1 MSLSESLAYVIPPL
15 AIWLTISGIDD
26 LVLFVLWIWL
36 RATPPSVLPVT
47 EDAGGP
53 ERNIAIFT
61 PLWQEDG
68 VVRQMVS
75 HNITAIQYSRFHLFI
90 GAYPNDE
97 KTVEAIQEMEERFP
111 NVHLALVPHN
121 GPTSKADCLNWIYQQ
136 MLLQEELTGER
147 FDAVIT
153 HDAEDLIHPQSLR
166 AINAHL
172 PHYDMIQVPVLPL
185 PTGVGEWVHGVYIDE
200 FSEFQSRDL
209 YVRARLGGF
218 LPSAGVGTAFSRRAL
233 ERLAV
238 KAENRIFEPGCL
250 TEDYENG
257 FRVKELGFRQILLP
271 AGRDVVATREYFPR
285 DWRSAT
291 KQRTRW
297 VTGIVWQG
305 LERHGWEGGPRQW
318 WWHWRDRKGL
328 IGNPVSLIAN
338 VLFCYGLAV
347 PIDSSLLALAPFT
360 IGMAI
365 LQAASRAVIVYGVYG
380 WRQALMAPL
389 RIPLANLINSVAG
402 TRATWRYW
410 SARVHGE
417 PLVWLKTAHQ
427 YPNRFALEAHRP
439 TIQEVLVQSNYCTA
453 EQIAEAIETKP
464 AGRRLQDWLI
474 DSGVLSEDEMYE
486 ALSLQLCVPLASV
499 TPEEIPASTARALP
513 AHIVRSMAV
522 IPIRRQAGE
531 LILASPDLP
540 PEETQRSLQEYTRM
554 PVRFALVTR
563 SNYEELCRSM
573 LPKEETV

>member
-1 MSLSESLAYVIPPL
+1 MNWSDPL
-15 AIWLTISGIDD
+15 ALILSPLAVYLAVSGGDD
-26 LVLFVLWIWL
+26 LVLFVLWAFFRL
-36 RATPPSVLPVT
+36 SERGRAPGLAP
-47 EDAGGP
+47 AGDP

-61 PLWQEDG
+61 PLWQEEA

-75 HNITAIQYSRFHLFI
+75 HNVTAIQYSRFHIFI

-97 KTVEAIQEMEERFP
+97 PTVEAIREMESRFP

-136 MLLQEELTGER
+136 MLIQEELSNER
-147 FDAVIT
+147 FDAIVT
-153 HDAEDLIHPQSLR
+153 HDAEDLIHPLALR
-166 AINAHL
+166 SIHNHL
-172 PHYDMIQVPVLPL
+172 PFYDMIQVPVLPL
-185 PTGVGEWVHGVYIDE
+185 PTRLREWVHGVYIDE

-238 KAENRIFEPGCL
+238 SAENRIFEPGCL

-257 FRVKELGFRQILLP
+257 FRVRNLGFRQILLP
-271 AGRDVVATREYFPR
+271 AGPDVVATREYFPR
-285 DWRSAT
+285 TWHSAT

-305 LERHGWEGGPRQW
+305 MERHGWQGGLRQW

-328 IGNPVSLIAN
+328 IGNPISLAAN
-338 VLFCYGLAV
+338 IVFLLSLFLPLDLPV
-347 PIDSSLLALAPFT
+347 TVMALAPFT
-360 IGMAI
+360 VSIAVLHGV
-365 LQAASRAVIVYGVYG
+365 SRAAFVYRFYG
-380 WRQALMAPL
+380 WRQAMMAPL
-389 RIPLANLINSVAG
+389 RIPLANAINTVAVS
-402 TRATWRYW
+402 RATWRYW
-410 SARVHGE
+410 KARVRGE

-439 TIQEVLVQSNYCTA
+439 TLQDVLVQSNYCTQETVDA
-453 EQIAEAIETKP
+453 AIATKP
-464 AGRRLQDWLI
+464 QGQRLADWMVTRGDLR
-474 DSGVLSEDEMYE
+474 EEEMYE
-486 ALSLQLCVPLASV
+486 ALSLQLCVPLTSV
-499 TPEEIPASTARALP
+499 RPWEVPASTSRSLP
-513 AHIVRSMAV
+513 AHVVRAMSV

-531 LILASPDLP
+531 LVLAATELP
-540 PEETQRSLQEYTRM
+540 PEEAQRSLQEYTRM

-563 SNYEELCRSM
+563 SNYDELRRAV
-573 LPKEETV
+573 LAE

>member
-1 MSLSESLAYVIPPL
+1 MSLAESLPYLLPPL
-15 AIWLTISGIDD
+15 VAWLAVSGLDD
-26 LVLFVLWIWL
+26 LILIGLWL
-36 RATPPSVLPVT
+36 YFRSAAGTAPSAP
-47 EDAGGP
+47 EAEGAA

-61 PLWQEDG
+61 PLWQEES
-68 VVRQMVS
+68 VIRQMVA
-75 HNITAIQYSRFHLFI
+75 HNVTAIQYGHYHLFI

-97 KTVEAIQEMEERFP
+97 PTVEAVRELEARFP

-136 MLLQEELTGER
+136 MLLHEEVASLR
-147 FDAVIT
+147 FEAVVT
-153 HDAEDLIHPQSLR
+153 HDAEDLIHPLALR

-172 PHYDMIQVPVLPL
+172 GEFDMIQVPVLPL
-185 PTGVGEWVHGVYIDE
+185 PTGLGEWVHGVYIDE

-209 YVRARLGGF
+209 FVRARMGGF

-238 KAENRIFEPGCL
+238 RAENRIFEPSCL

-257 FRVKELGFRQILLP
+257 FRVKDLGFRQILLP
-271 AGRDVVATREYFPR
+271 AGRDAVATREYFPR
-285 DWRSAT
+285 TWQGAT

-305 LERHGWEGGPRQW
+305 MERHGWQGGPRQW

-328 IGNPVSLIAN
+328 VGNPLSLVAN
-338 VLFCYGLAV
+338 GLFVYGLIWPVEHPVAALAPWLAGLAV
-347 PIDSSLLALAPFT
+347 F
-360 IGMAI
+360 
-365 LQAASRAVIVYGVYG
+365 QAAIRASFVYRYYG
-380 WRQALMAPL
+380 WRQALASPC
-389 RIPLANLINSVAG
+389 RIPLANGINAVAAV
-402 TRATWRYW
+402 RATWRYW
-410 SARVHGE
+410 AARLRGE

-439 TIQEVLVQSNYCTA
+439 TLPEVLVQSHYCGA
-453 EQIAEAIETKP
+453 EELAAAIAAKP
-464 AGRRLQDWLI
+464 AGMRLSDWLVQRG
-474 DSGVLSEDEMYE
+474 DLTEAEMYE

-499 TPEEIPASTARALP
+499 DPVDVPVATARALP
-513 AHIVRSMAV
+513 AHVVRALAV

-531 LILASPDLP
+531 LLLAAPELP
-540 PEETQRSLQEYTRM
+540 PEEAQHTLREYTQM

-563 SNYEELCRSM
+563 SNFDALRRALVPE
-573 LPKEETV
+573 P

>member
-1 MSLSESLAYVIPPL
+1 MYLFDSLSFLLSPL
-15 AIWLTISGIDD
+15 AIWLAVSGIDD
-26 LVLFVLWIWL
+26 LVLFVLWVYL
-36 RATPPSVLPVT
+36 RFSERGAAAAPLP
-47 EDAGGP
+47 AGGP

-61 PLWQEDG
+61 PLWQEEA

-75 HNITAIQYSRFHLFI
+75 HNVTAIQYARFHIFI

-97 KTVEAIQEMEERFP
+97 PTVEAIREMEARFP

-136 MLLQEELTGER
+136 MLLQEELSGER
-147 FDAVIT
+147 FDAIVT
-153 HDAEDLIHPQSLR
+153 HDAEDLIHPLALR
-166 AINAHL
+166 SIHNHL
-172 PHYDMIQVPVLPL
+172 PFFDMIQVPVLPL
-185 PTGVGEWVHGVYIDE
+185 PTGLREWVHGVYIDE

-238 KAENRIFEPGCL
+238 SAENRIFEPGCL

-257 FRVKELGFRQILLP
+257 FRVRNLGFRQILLP
-271 AGRDVVATREYFPR
+271 AGPDVVATREYFPR
-285 DWRSAT
+285 DWYSAT

-305 LERHGWEGGPRQW
+305 LERHGWQGGARQW

-328 IGNPVSLIAN
+328 LGNPISLVAN
-338 VLFCYGLAV
+338 FLFLLGLFV
-347 PIDSSLLALAPFT
+347 PLPLPPLVLALAPFT
-360 IGMAI
+360 VAMAA
-365 LQAASRAVIVYGVYG
+365 LQALSRAAIVYRFYG
-380 WRQALMAPL
+380 WRQAVMAPL
-389 RIPLANLINSVAG
+389 RIPLANAINTVAAA
-402 TRATWRYW
+402 RATWRYW
-410 SARVHGE
+410 NARVRGE

-439 TIQEVLVQSNYCTA
+439 TLQEVLVQSNYCA
-453 EQIAEAIETKP
+453 QAVVDAAIATKP
-464 AGRRLQDWLI
+464 AGQRLADWMVARGDLR
-474 DSGVLSEDEMYE
+474 EDEMYE
-486 ALSLQLCVPLASV
+486 ALSLQLCVPLATV
-499 TPEEIPASTARALP
+499 RPWEVPPSTSRSLP
-513 AHIVRSMAV
+513 AHVVREMSV

-531 LILASPDLP
+531 LVLAATELP
-540 PEETQRSLQEYTRM
+540 PEEAQRSLQEYTRM

-563 SNYEELCRSM
+563 SNYDELRRAV
-573 LPKEETV
+573 LAE